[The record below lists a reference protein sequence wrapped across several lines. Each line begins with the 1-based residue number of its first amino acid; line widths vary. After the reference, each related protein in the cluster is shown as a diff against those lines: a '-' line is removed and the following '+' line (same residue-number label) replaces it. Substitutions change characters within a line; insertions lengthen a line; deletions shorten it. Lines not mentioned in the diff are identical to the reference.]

1 MLPNEI
7 IEKVFEGA
15 KIPYIQFDED
25 EANKDEV
32 IEFFKKKWDLYWNEG
47 TDERFVTSELKM
59 LWFYL
64 RTTILKE
71 LMFQGDK
78 RARILLSHEMNLNA
92 KVYESERF
100 RPTSLYEAR
109 Q

>member
-1 MLPNEI
+1 MTPNEI
-7 IEKVFEGA
+7 IENVLGEA

-25 EANKDEV
+25 DANKDEV
-32 IEFFKKKWDLYWNEG
+32 VEFFKKKWDLYWNENI
-47 TDERFVTSELKM
+47 DERFVTSELKL

-64 RTTILKE
+64 RTKILTE

-92 KVYESERF
+92 KVYESKRF